1 MKKVDL
7 DKLDD
12 AAKAVLDR
20 ICTMAT
26 GFSADD
32 LRRQDAEGAVQ
43 AFADMAVEFADTAGP
58 EAVRPPTC

>member
-7 DKLDD
+7 TKLDD

-32 LRRQDAEGAVQ
+32 LRRQDGTSAVQ
-43 AFADMAVEFADTAGP
+43 AFADMAVEFAEAAGS
-58 EAVRPPTC
+58 EAIQTTV